1 MPFLNKLQIV
11 TICGIMLAVMACG
24 ALSKK
29 EDVNAPAASP
39 NSAKVPTLT
48 ASSDPKAD
56 VVKAMRASFD
66 AKSYRSRITTTSSN
80 GSNQVVTAEI
90 VAPDKMHMLQEMKTG
105 NGQAV
110 KSERIIIGKES
121 FVKAGDGPW
130 QKDPMDLGDLV
141 SQFRDP
147 KLIEAI
153 TEKAEVK
160 YLGTDTLDGEP
171 MLVYLYTITN
181 MLGPGNHSVTK
192 NWISAADGH
201 LRQSESEIDLDLGT
215 GKRVQSKTTVS
226 YYDYDV
232 GITIERPSL

>member
-1 MPFLNKLQIV
+1 MHLQNKIQITLV
-11 TICGIMLAVMACG
+11 CGVLLIVMGCG

-29 EDVNAPAASP
+29 DGANTSP
-39 NSAKVPTLT
+39 SYSNSAKAATLT

-66 AKSYRSRITTTSSN
+66 AKSYRSRITTTSPS

-90 VAPDKMHMLQEMKTG
+90 VAPDKMHMLQEMKTA
-105 NGQAV
+105 NGPAV

-121 FVKAGDGPW
+121 FVKAGDGAW

-147 KLIEAI
+147 KLLEAI

-160 YLGTDTLDGEP
+160 YLGTDTLNGEP

-181 MLGPGNHSVTK
+181 MLGPGNHGVTK
-192 NWISAADGH
+192 NWVHAADGL
-201 LRQSESEIDLDLGT
+201 LRQSESEIDLDIGT

-226 YYDYDV
+226 YYDYDAD
-232 GITIERPSL
+232 IRIEPPTL